1 MTDLQKRFV
10 EALEKNN
17 QQIVGEAAE
26 LFDEILIK
34 EFGEDPEKMTAF
46 MESLQDNYTELSV
59 IEKLQLENE
68 QLKQSVKLNE
78 ATILELADMILSR

>member
-34 EFGEDPEKMTAF
+34 EFNEDPEKMTAF
-46 MESLQDNYTELSV
+46 MESLQEPQPAAISLEDLQTAMVELT
-59 IEKLQLENE
+59 N
-68 QLKQSVKLNE
+68 
-78 ATILELADMILSR
+78 MILGG